1 MPEVQE
7 VFRMATQKI
16 RPEPGALDRQHE
28 NQRRQSRRRKAGALA
43 LVAAIGVA
51 AVVFAIRLA
60 GEEDRSQPAVQP
72 TPDGAYTID
81 LNTGEMTPLPDSL
94 TGGWSYPVSPD
105 GTMFAYNISSPD
117 SGGQLYVADVDGA
130 VVNDVPTGFLDAQ
143 GPSWSPDGS
152 LLVYQGIDPVSRPSD
167 RDLYVVDLTTEEVR
181 QITDIKPQTLWS
193 WYLPSFG
200 PGGETILFH
209 VPRRSD
215 AGTRWDLWSVP
226 VAGGE
231 PTLVRRDAAMGVYSP
246 DGTTLAYLDA
256 PRSERGDGWSSS
268 LWLVDADGSDPRLL
282 VDGDFDFLRW
292 SPDGTRIAYAGD
304 GEIHVVDV
312 ATGESTNVAD
322 GDTAEWFDDDTLV
335 VSPANVTAGITD

>member
-1 MPEVQE
+1 MPEMQE
-7 VFRMATQKI
+7 VFRMATQKV
-16 RPEPGALDRQHE
+16 RPDPGFVDRQYE

-72 TPDGAYTID
+72 TPDGAYKID
-81 LNTGEMTPLPDSL
+81 LNTGEMTPLPESL

-105 GTMFAYNISSPD
+105 GTRFAYNLSSPD
-117 SGGQLYVADVDGA
+117 SGGRLYVADVDGA
-130 VVNDVPTGFLDAQ
+130 VVHEVPTGPLDAQ

-152 LLVYQGIDPVSRPSD
+152 LLVYQGIDPEPRPID

-181 QITDIKPQTLWS
+181 QITDIKHQTLW
-193 WYLPSFG
+193 WWDLPSFA
-200 PGGETILFH
+200 PDGETILFH
-209 VPRRSD
+209 MPRRSD

-231 PTLVRRDAAMGVYSP
+231 PTLVRRDAAMGVYAP

-256 PRSERGDGWSSS
+256 PRSEDGGGWSSS
-268 LWLVDADGSDPRLL
+268 LWLVDAGGSDPRLL

-312 ATGESTNVAD
+312 ATGETTYVAD
-322 GDTAEWFDDDTLV
+322 GGTAEWFDDDTLV
-335 VSPANVTAGITD
+335 IGLVTGPADTT